1 MDLLQTSTGRKVLF
15 ASLYLSEG
23 APIGFIWWALPAKL
37 RMEGHPVDEITEFTS
52 ILVLPWVFKFL
63 WSPLVDTIQS
73 QRWTLRSWILLMQFM
88 MGLTLL
94 PLIYFDFAHDFSL
107 LASLLFIH
115 AIAAATQDAS
125 IDALAISAVPADERG
140 SINGWMQ
147 VGMISGRSLLGGGA
161 LLLENMFGQQTVL
174 VVLIMVIWFSS
185 VLLLLVKPTGAL
197 ITPERKIKERLKHF
211 TEQLGHVSRSRSTWF
226 GLLFAAMGGAAYEAV
241 GMVAGPFMI
250 DRGISSHDV
259 GIFFAVP
266 SVLGLLTGAL
276 VGGFLADKLGR
287 RRSVAIFLILFVSV
301 IYALAGLDILVGGLG
316 KNWIVILLAIL
327 YICIGLFTAASYA
340 LFMDITDPRLGAT
353 QFSAFMGAT
362 NGCESWSS
370 FAVGRLISGYNYAGA
385 FLIMGVISLASLP
398 ILKAL
403 KKEEGRQST

>member
-1 MDLLQTSTGRKVLF
+1 VDLLQTSTGRKVLF

-23 APIGFIWWALPAKL
+23 APIGFIWWALPTKL
-37 RMEGHPVDEITEFTS
+37 RMEGYPVDEITKFTS

-88 MGLTLL
+88 MGVTLL
-94 PLIYFDFAHDFSL
+94 PLFFFNFARDLSL
-107 LASLLFIH
+107 LAPFLFVH

-140 SINGWMQ
+140 SVNGWMQ

-161 LLLENMFGQQTVL
+161 LILENMFGQQAVL

-185 VLLLLVKPTGAL
+185 VLLLLMKHPAAL
-197 ITPERKIKERLKHF
+197 IRPEQKIRERLRHF
-211 TEQLGHVSRSRSTWF
+211 REQLRHVSRSRSTWF
-226 GLLFAAMGGAAYEAV
+226 GLLFAGIGGAAYEAV
-241 GMVAGPFMI
+241 GAVAGPFMI

-259 GIFFAVP
+259 GIFFAIP
-266 SVLGLLTGAL
+266 SVLGMLAGAL
-276 VGGFLADKLGR
+276 AGGFLSDKLGR
-287 RRSVAIFLILFVSV
+287 RQSVAIFLILFVSV
-301 IYALAGLDILVGGLG
+301 ICALAGLDALVGESGR
-316 KNWIVILLAIL
+316 NWIVALLAIL

-340 LFMDITDPRLGAT
+340 LFMDITDPRIGAT

-385 FLIMGVISLASLP
+385 FLIMSVISLASLP

-403 KKEEGRQST
+403 KKEAGRHST

>member
-23 APIGFIWWALPAKL
+23 APIGFIWWALPTKL
-37 RMEGHPVDEITEFTS
+37 RMEGYPIDEITKFTS

-94 PLIYFDFAHDFSL
+94 PLFFFNFVDDFSL
-107 LASLLFIH
+107 LAPFLFVH

-140 SINGWMQ
+140 SVNGWMQ

-161 LLLENMFGQQTVL
+161 LLLENMFGQQ
-174 VVLIMVIWFSS
+174 VVFVALIMVIWFSS
-185 VLLLLVKPTGAL
+185 VLLLRTKPTATL
-197 ITPERKIKERLKHF
+197 ITPERKIEERLKHF
-211 TEQLGHVSRSRSTWF
+211 SAQLRRVSRSRSTWL
-226 GLLFAAMGGAAYEAV
+226 GLLFAGIGGAAFEAV
-241 GMVAGPFMI
+241 GAVAGPFMI
-250 DRGISSHDV
+250 DRGIPSHDV
-259 GIFFAVP
+259 GLFFAVP
-266 SVLGLLTGAL
+266 SVLGLLAGAL
-276 VGGFLADKLGR
+276 VGGFLSDKLGR
-287 RRSVAIFLILFVSV
+287 RQSVALFLILLVSV
-301 IYALAGLDILVGGLG
+301 VYALSGVDVLFGESGG
-316 KNWIVILLAIL
+316 NWIVILLAIL

-340 LFMDITDPRLGAT
+340 LFMDITDPRIGAT

-385 FLIMGVISLASLP
+385 FLIMGAISLASLP

-403 KKEEGRQST
+403 KNGAGRRST